1 MARMCKVPD
10 LNLNRIA
17 DTGNRGLP
25 QRSGTEVLNWWAN
38 TLEGGLLLTAMA
50 FISFST
56 LLPSMALSLGAPV
69 WLIAFVPMAMSAG
82 YQLPALLVAHR
93 VGRLRRLKP
102 VLLWLGAAQRLPY
115 LVAGLVLLSC
125 DGPVAWIAVAVAPL
139 ASGIFGG
146 LGVTALQQL
155 TARTVPAHRRS
166 SMFSWR
172 FAGSAI
178 LSIGAGLIVERILE
192 SHPGQAGYARLHLIT
207 FVVLCFSLLAL
218 AQVREPAVDPPDE
231 PGSGLWRNLR
241 SLPALL
247 RGDARLATLLLANG
261 LATLGGIA
269 IPFLAIHANT
279 AMGGDDSALGQ
290 LLAWQMGGS
299 IVGGLYAGRLGDRC
313 GARTTA
319 LQARLLMVGVCAI
332 APFLD
337 QPMEWRLLFAV
348 FGAAMSMGAVSGNAL
363 PLELLPRTGQAN
375 FLALINA
382 APLPLACTAAL
393 ISGQMWGSM
402 GDAAFPWLCLG
413 GACLGTLSWLCLL
426 RLPDPRCAHP
436 PTMARIST

>member
-1 MARMCKVPD
+1 MGEFSRIGSSRMTVTGCRWAPGCASTD
-10 LNLNRIA
+10 RI
-17 DTGNRGLP
+17 
-25 QRSGTEVLNWWAN
+25 NWWAN

-93 VGRLRRLKP
+93 IGRLRRLKP
-102 VLLWLGAAQRLPY
+102 ALLWLGAAQRLPY

-125 DGPVAWIAVAVAPL
+125 DGPVAWIAVAAAPL

-172 FAGSAI
+172 FTGSAI

-207 FVVLCFSLLAL
+207 FVVLCFSLLSL

-231 PGSGLWRNLR
+231 PSTGLWRNLR

-261 LATLGGIA
+261 LATLGGIV

-279 AMGGDDSALGQ
+279 AMGGEDSALGQ

-393 ISGQMWGSM
+393 ISGQMWGGM

-426 RLPDPRCAHP
+426 RLPDPRHTDP
-436 PTMARIST
+436 SGSPRLPV